1 MDEPAAMTELP
12 ADLPDQELLRM
23 YASSRSQEAFSRI
36 VDRHAPM
43 VLQTAF
49 RVVGNRQE
57 AEDVSQAVF
66 LILSERAGTVT
77 HTLGGWLHKVTRDA
91 ALQALRSKA
100 RRARREEAAVR
111 SKSMPDAAL
120 EQDLRKDLD
129 QAVVKLPDRLREA
142 VVLRYLEGRS
152 QEEAAQMAAC
162 DKATLSR
169 RCTQGLTR
177 LAALLSGGG
186 VAVAPSLLA
195 GFLDTQ
201 APASVSAATL
211 AILQGVGAGGGS
223 ASAQVLALA
232 KGTLKAMF
240 WAKAKVLAAVFGVVT
255 TVTAAGVGLPVVL
268 SHPPAAPAREVL
280 LRYDFEDGRRPA
292 LCTTGKVVAGPES
305 PGSRFCVESD
315 PTVFLQKEGGLFT
328 YTEDT
333 VLVLDLWLEPPL
345 ATVDFHFWNETQHA
359 SFGWGGLRVP
369 PRQWGRGLVVRLS
382 DFHYGSGAPKPG
394 DRVSNFSIKRGEA
407 GGRMYV
413 DNLEFGREGGRRPPE
428 LK

>member
-1 MDEPAAMTELP
+1 M
-12 ADLPDQELLRM
+12 R
-23 YASSRSQEAFSRI
+23 SRSTS
-36 VDRHAPM
+36 
-43 VLQTAF
+43 
-49 RVVGNRQE
+49 
-57 AEDVSQAVF
+57 
-66 LILSERAGTVT
+66 
-77 HTLGGWLHKVTRDA
+77 DA
-91 ALQALRSKA
+91 AT
-100 RRARREEAAVR
+100 EME
-111 SKSMPDAAL
+111 
-120 EQDLRKDLD
+120 LRKELD
-129 QAVVKLPDRLREA
+129 RAVVRLPDRLREA

-152 QEEAAQMAAC
+152 QEESAQMAAC

-169 RCTQGLTR
+169 RCTQGLSR
-177 LAALLSGGG
+177 LATLLSAGG
-186 VAVAPSLLA
+186 VALAPSVLA
-195 GFLDTQ
+195 GFLNSQ
-201 APASVSAATL
+201 APVSVSAVTLATL
-211 AILQGVGAGGGS
+211 QGIGAGGGS

-240 WAKAKVLAAVFGVVT
+240 WAKAKLVAAIFGVVT

-280 LRYDFEDGRRPA
+280 IRYDFEDGRLPA
-292 LCTTGKVVAGPES
+292 LCTTGKAVAGPGS

-359 SFGWGGLRVP
+359 SFGFGGLRVP
-369 PRQWGRGLVVRLS
+369 PRQWGRGLVVRLA
-382 DFHYGSGAPKPG
+382 DFHFGAGGPKPG
-394 DRVSNFSIKRGEA
+394 DRISNFSIMRGEA

-413 DNLEFGREGGRRPPE
+413 DNLEFVREGGRRPPE